1 MNENIIIVDFGSQV
15 TKLIARR
22 VRDFGVFSQIIP
34 FQNLTKKSFKNTLV
48 KGLIFS
54 GGPSSVGN
62 ENAPKIKKFVYELNI
77 PILGVC
83 YGLQLICRDFGGE
96 VSLSKEREF
105 GKTKIK
111 VLKNSPLLTNAYN
124 NRNQYRVWMS
134 HSDKVIKMPEGF
146 EVLASSKNCGSV
158 IIQNLKKKIYGVQFH
173 PEVVHTQN
181 GDKLLK
187 NFIIDIC
194 RCKQNWNMDKFKHKM
209 IESIKNEVG
218 SERVLCALSGGVDST
233 VTAILVNKAIEDK
246 LQCVFVDTG
255 LMRKNEVDIIKNLFI
270 KNYNISLDVI
280 DASKNFLKK
289 LKGISDPEKKRKI
302 IGREFIKVFEQYSKK
317 NKHIKF
323 LAQGTLY
330 PDIIE
335 SLSQVGGSKVT
346 IKSHHNVGGLPK
358 KIKFKLLEPLK
369 ELFKDEVRKLGKEL
383 AISKDFVNRHPFPG
397 PGLGIRI
404 LGEISKKKI
413 KILQEADYI
422 YLNLIRKH
430 GLYDKIWQAFCVLLP
445 TKTVGV
451 MGDGRSYEQICVL
464 RAVTS
469 VDGMTAEAYKFS
481 NNFLETCS
489 NEIINKVKGIN
500 RVCYDYTS
508 KPPGT
513 IEFE

>member
-34 FQNLTKKSFKNTLV
+34 FQKLTEKSFKNILV

-62 ENAPKIKKFVYELNI
+62 ENAPEIKKFVYKLNI

-83 YGLQLICRDFGGE
+83 YGLQLICRDFGGK
-96 VSLSKEREF
+96 VQLSKEREF

-111 VLKNSPLLTNAYN
+111 ILKNSPLLRNVYN
-124 NRNQYRVWMS
+124 NKNQYRVWMS
-134 HSDKVIKMPEGF
+134 HSDKVIEMPEGF
-146 EVLASSKNCGSV
+146 EVLASSKNCSSV
-158 IIQNLKKKIYGVQFH
+158 IIQNLKNKIFGVQFH

-187 NFIIDIC
+187 NFILDIC
-194 RCKQNWNMDKFKHKM
+194 GCKQNWSMNKFKNKM
-209 IESIKNEVG
+209 IESIKNKVG
-218 SERVLCALSGGVDST
+218 SKKVLCALSGGVDST
-233 VTAILVNKAIEDK
+233 VTAVLVHKAIK
-246 LQCVFVDTG
+246 NQLRCVFVDTG

-270 KNYNISLDVI
+270 KNYNISLDVV
-280 DASKNFLKK
+280 DASKIFLDK
-289 LKGISDPEKKRKI
+289 LKGITDPEKKRKI
-302 IGREFIKVFEQYSKK
+302 IGKQFIKVFERYSNKKK
-317 NKHIKF
+317 NIKF

-335 SLSQVGGSKVT
+335 SLSQVGDSKVT

-383 AISKDFVNRHPFPG
+383 AISKEFVNRHPFPG

-445 TKTVGV
+445 TRTVGV

-481 NNFLETCS
+481 NSFLEICS

-500 RVCYDYTS
+500 RVCYDLTS